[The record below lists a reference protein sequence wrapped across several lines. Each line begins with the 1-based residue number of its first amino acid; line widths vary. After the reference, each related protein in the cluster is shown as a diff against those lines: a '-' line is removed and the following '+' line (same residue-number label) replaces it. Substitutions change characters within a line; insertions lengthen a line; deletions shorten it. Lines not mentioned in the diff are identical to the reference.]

1 MKCSNL
7 TLRFLISS
15 VSSQWRISAMQ
26 AGRYSLAVL
35 ETRLGEDTLEALPD
49 HEASSI
55 TSEARVC
62 EIRMSYKDR

>member
-1 MKCSNL
+1 
-7 TLRFLISS
+7 
-15 VSSQWRISAMQ
+15 MQ